1 MLNPVKKRMLNILRT
16 FLKQTQT
23 DTRTKLDQ
31 EIDRFRDRE
40 HACIRRERF
49 TDDEIETVV
58 NEVIMKKQ
66 CQTLFLR
73 GDEIT
78 PQGAITI
85 GKSLENNI
93 TLSQLFL
100 TDIQIGDVG
109 AEALARSLAN
119 GANSSL
125 KELSLNNNGI
135 TDDGAEQ
142 LANMLKHNRSLIK
155 VWIIKNCIK
164 DRGIQSL
171 ARDVTNNNTLQ
182 LLSLIWNQFKTS
194 ETVNVIIQMLEINQT
209 LTRFEVN
216 GQSLSSR
223 DLKRLKDFV
232 RTSGCIGLTIH

>member
-1 MLNPVKKRMLNILRT
+1 
-16 FLKQTQT
+16 KQTQI

-31 EIDRFRDRE
+31 EIDLFRDRE
-40 HACIRRERF
+40 HACIRRKRF

-66 CQTLFLR
+66 CQALFLR
-73 GDEIT
+73 GNEIT
-78 PQGAITI
+78 PQGAIMI

-109 AEALARSLAN
+109 AEVLARSLSN

-142 LANMLKHNRSLIK
+142 LANMLKQNSSLIK
-155 VWIIKNCIK
+155 VWIIKNCIN
-164 DRGIQSL
+164 DRGIQAL
-171 ARDVTNNNTLQ
+171 ARDVANNNTLQ
-182 LLSLIWNQFKTS
+182 LLSLMWNQVKTS
-194 ETVNVIIQMLEINQT
+194 ETVNVIIHMLEINQT
-209 LTRFEVN
+209 LVRFEIN

-232 RTSGCIGLTIH
+232 RTSGYIGLTIH